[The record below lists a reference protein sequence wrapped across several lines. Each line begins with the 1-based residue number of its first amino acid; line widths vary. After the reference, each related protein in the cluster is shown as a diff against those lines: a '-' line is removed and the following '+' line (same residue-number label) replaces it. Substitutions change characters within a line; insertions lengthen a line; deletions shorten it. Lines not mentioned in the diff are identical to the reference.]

1 MYLLSFQASPEDKSR
16 KRAQRPKMRVSFEPF
31 GFIKVGSAGGDQSVR
46 GELEPVPPPVFSPG
60 QNRGMASR
68 LPVRK
73 FETS

>member
-1 MYLLSFQASPEDKSR
+1 MK
-16 KRAQRPKMRVSFEPF
+16 VSSEPF

-46 GELEPVPPPVFSPG
+46 GELELVPPPVCSPG
-60 QNRGMASR
+60 HNRAMAPR